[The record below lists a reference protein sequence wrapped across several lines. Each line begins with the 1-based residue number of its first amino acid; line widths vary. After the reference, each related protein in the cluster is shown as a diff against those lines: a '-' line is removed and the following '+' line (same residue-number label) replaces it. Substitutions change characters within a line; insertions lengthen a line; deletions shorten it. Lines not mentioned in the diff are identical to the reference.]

1 MPHRIAMLYGSVR
14 KGRLGTRVI
23 KWLTPLLDAAGYD
36 VDLVDAAE
44 HSLPLLETPMH
55 HMKPGEVPEPVQKVS
70 DLLTAADGFV
80 VVAGEYNHAIQPGL
94 SNMIDYFYRGQF
106 GFKPALIASYSYGP
120 FAGVRAAVALR
131 THLAEVGMVTIPTT
145 IAVPSLVDS
154 LNADGE
160 PQNPK
165 MVEFASAAIEELG
178 FFVRALAAERAK
190 GLPGA

>member
-1 MPHRIAMLYGSVR
+1 MPNRIALLYGSVR
-14 KGRLGTRVI
+14 TGRLGTRVV
-23 KWLTPLLDAAGYD
+23 KWVTSLLEGAGYE

-44 HSLPLLETPMH
+44 YNLPLLETPLH
-55 HMKPGEVPEPVQKVS
+55 HMKPDAVPEAVQKVA
-70 DLLTAADGFV
+70 DILTAADGYV

-145 IAVPSLVDS
+145 IAVPAIVDS
-154 LNADGE
+154 LSAEGE

-165 MVEFASAAIEELG
+165 MSEYAAAAIEELG

-190 GLPGA
+190 GAPGS